1 MTKPIIIDFEVQNH
15 EYLNNVGSP
24 FCKDNYIVAVGWGT
38 DLDNIQTR
46 YFYSREESRQDDWI
60 HCLRNTD
67 AIVAHNA
74 AFEIQ
79 WLLSEYKDEFLAFLK
94 RGGRVLCTQLAEY
107 LLSNQTDLY
116 PDLNSTAPKYGGTE
130 KIDEVKLL
138 WEQGILTADIDK
150 DLLLEYLGSDHGDIA
165 NTIKTFIGQQE
176 LLKQRNMMPMY
187 LMRCD
192 ALLFN
197 AFCMFNGLKV
207 DMETAYRNKEEQ
219 EKRVEELKAKIQKYL
234 PRLPRDFTFK
244 FSSDYHMSAWLYG
257 GVITYD
263 AKVPYDPPKY
273 ELRDCYELTDPYYG
287 DKRYIEVKDY
297 HEDNYV
303 YQPKYYT
310 RYKAGKNKGMLKVF
324 RRPFGPE
331 KLKWGKKS
339 VIFNG
344 LINLRKLPA
353 ERREK
358 FLGERA
364 EFRSSR
370 FLPNG
375 SPVYS
380 SSKDAL
386 DCIRFELPVVEELL
400 ELSKLE
406 KDLGTYYLQ
415 TKYNP
420 DGTVKD
426 TSGMLKFV
434 EPETHIVHHQL
445 NNCATVTTRLSSSTP
460 NLQNLPRDG
469 TSKVKEMFI
478 SRFPNGYVCE
488 IDYTSLEVVDI
499 AAASGDHAL
508 LNALINKIDM
518 HCYRLAGA
526 LHEDYEEVLK
536 KCKDEEHPEHKKYK
550 ELRTAIKPRA
560 FAAQYGASAEG
571 IAFATGC
578 SVKEAKEFLD
588 TEARLFPESRAFA
601 NTVVR
606 PQVEETG
613 KLPENL
619 HREVNDAGVWTL
631 YHRGHFESPGGTRYS
646 FRQYPKWVDH
656 QQTMDYKDTQI
667 ANYPIQGESAFI
679 VQAACGLVIRWL
691 LKNNFFNNQV
701 LVINTVHDAIYLD
714 CASEELARECSA
726 KVAEIMAYAPKY
738 ICKKIPAYEAWNYN
752 TTPFPAV
759 PEYGKNLYEKKG
771 L

>member
-1 MTKPIIIDFEVQNH
+1 M
-15 EYLNNVGSP
+15 NNVGSP

-38 DLDNIQTR
+38 TLEDIQTR

-74 AFEIQ
+74 TFEIQ
-79 WLLSEYKDEFLAFLK
+79 WLLSEYKDEFLAFLR

-165 NTIKTFIGQQE
+165 NTIKTFVGQE
-176 LLKQRNMMPMY
+176 KLLKERNMIPMY

-192 ALLFN
+192 AMLFN
-197 AFCMFNGLKV
+197 SFCMFNGLKV
-207 DMETAYRNKEEQ
+207 DLETAYRNKEEQ
-219 EKRVEELKAKIQKYL
+219 EKRVVELKEKIKEYL
-234 PRLPRDFTFK
+234 PELPEDFAFK
-244 FSSDYHMSAWLYG
+244 FTSDYHMSAWLYG
-257 GVITYD
+257 GVVTYD
-263 AKVPYDPPKY
+263 TKVPYDPPKY
-273 ELRDCYELTDPYYG
+273 EKIECFQYKDDVGNLKYCPQSEYATHPERD
-287 DKRYIEVKDY
+287 
-297 HEDNYV
+297 
-303 YQPKYYT
+303 YT
-310 RYKAGKNKGMLKVF
+310 KFCAGKNKGLPK
-324 RRPFGPE
+324 PFKIDSAIE
-331 KLKWGKKS
+331 KLKWGKKPI
-339 VIFNG
+339 IFEG
-344 LINLRKLPA
+344 LIDLRKLPE
-353 ERREK
+353 ERKEK

-364 EFRSSR
+364 EFRSKR

-380 SSKDAL
+380 SGKDAL
-386 DCIRFELPVVEELL
+386 DCIRFELPVVQELL
-400 ELSKLE
+400 ELGKLE
-406 KDLGTYYLQ
+406 KDLGTYYLR

-420 DGTVKD
+420 DGSISET
-426 TSGMLKFV
+426 TGMLQYV
-434 EPETHIVHHQL
+434 EPETHVVHHQL

-469 TSKVKEMFI
+469 TSKVKEMFV

-508 LNALINKIDM
+508 LNALINRIDM

-550 ELRTAIKPRA
+550 ELRTTIKPRA

-571 IAFATGC
+571 IAYATGC
-578 SVKEAKEFLD
+578 TVKEAREFLD
-588 TEARLFPESRAFA
+588 TEAKLFPESRAFA
-601 NTVVR
+601 TTVVR
-606 PQVEETG
+606 PQVQETG

-619 HREVNDAGVWTL
+619 HREVTDGGIWTL
-631 YHRGHFESPGGTRYS
+631 YRRGYYESPGGTRYS
-646 FRQYPKWVDH
+646 FRQYPQWRNH

-691 LKNNFFNNQV
+691 LKNNFFDNQV
-701 LVINTVHDAIYLD
+701 LVINQVHDAIYLD
-714 CASEELARECSA
+714 CASEELARECST
-726 KVAEIMAYAPKY
+726 KVVEIMAYAPKY
-738 ICKKIPAYEAWNYN
+738 ICKKIPAYKAWNYD

>member
-38 DLDNIQTR
+38 DLDDIQTR
-46 YFYSREESRQDDWI
+46 YFYSREESKQDDWI

-67 AIVAHNA
+67 AVVAHNA

-79 WLLSEYKDEFLAFLK
+79 WLLSEYKDEFLAFLR

-165 NTIKTFIGQQE
+165 NTIKTFTGQQG
-176 LLKQRNMMPMY
+176 LMKQRKMMPMY

-219 EKRVEELKAKIQKYL
+219 EKRVEELKTKIQKYL
-234 PRLPRDFTFK
+234 PALPEDFTFK

-273 ELRDCYELTDPYYG
+273 ELVDCYERIDELDNKWYVPVEQAG
-287 DKRYIEVKDY
+287 DRDDFTK
-297 HEDNYV
+297 
-303 YQPKYYT
+303 
-310 RYKAGKNKGMLKVF
+310 YKAGKNKGMLKVF
-324 RRPFGPE
+324 RVPCGPE

-339 VIFNG
+339 VVFDG
-344 LINLRKLPA
+344 LIDLRKLPA

-380 SSKDAL
+380 SGRDAL
-386 DCIRFELPVVEELL
+386 DYIRFELPVVEELL
-400 ELSKLE
+400 ELGKLE

-434 EPETHIVHHQL
+434 EPDTHVVHHQL
-445 NNCATVTTRLSSSTP
+445 NNCATVT
-460 NLQNLPRDG
+460 G
-469 TSKVKEMFI
+469 
-478 SRFPNGYVCE
+478 
-488 IDYTSLEVVDI
+488 
-499 AAASGDHAL
+499 
-508 LNALINKIDM
+508 
-518 HCYRLAGA
+518 RLA
-526 LHEDYEEVLK
+526 
-536 KCKDEEHPEHKKYK
+536 
-550 ELRTAIKPRA
+550 
-560 FAAQYGASAEG
+560 S
-571 IAFATGC
+571 
-578 SVKEAKEFLD
+578 
-588 TEARLFPESRAFA
+588 SR
-601 NTVVR
+601 
-606 PQVEETG
+606 P
-613 KLPENL
+613 
-619 HREVNDAGVWTL
+619 
-631 YHRGHFESPGGTRYS
+631 
-646 FRQYPKWVDH
+646 
-656 QQTMDYKDTQI
+656 
-667 ANYPIQGESAFI
+667 
-679 VQAACGLVIRWL
+679 
-691 LKNNFFNNQV
+691 
-701 LVINTVHDAIYLD
+701 
-714 CASEELARECSA
+714 
-726 KVAEIMAYAPKY
+726 
-738 ICKKIPAYEAWNYN
+738 
-752 TTPFPAV
+752 
-759 PEYGKNLYEKKG
+759 
-771 L
+771 